1 MLRKET
7 VRARVTPELKHDV
20 EEVLGNVGLSM
31 SEAIN
36 LFMAQVRLHQGL
48 PFEVKIPNKLTKQT
62 LDDADKG
69 KGLHAA
75 SDLDDL
81 WKQLED

>member
-1 MLRKET
+1 MMRKET

-20 EEVLGNVGLSM
+20 EHVLHTVGLSM

-48 PFEVKIPNKLTKQT
+48 PFEVKIPNATTKKT
-62 LDDADKG
+62 LEDADKG
-69 KGLHAA
+69 LGLHTAK
-75 SDLDDL
+75 DVDDL
-81 WKQLED
+81 FKQLNG